1 MTEVIDGLVVQ
12 RRGSALVL
20 TMTNPG
26 RRNAFYPE
34 MRGRIAEAI
43 AAAASDPAVRAIIL
57 TGAEGHF
64 CSGADLRR
72 VSDADNGPLAV
83 RERLKSVHR
92 LLELIIGGA
101 KPTIAAVEGDAFG
114 AGMSMAV
121 AADVVVV
128 ARGARFGA
136 SFAKIGLL
144 PDMGLLY
151 TLPLRVG
158 LARARRLMMTARTID
173 AEEAV
178 AIGLGDEL
186 TAEGAALDRAL
197 EVAAE
202 FEASA
207 PLSLAAIKAAMAQ
220 GLTGLDDVTRFELNT
235 VPGLANTEDHLA
247 ARKAF
252 LAKETVVFVGR

>member
-1 MTEVIDGLVVQ
+1 MTDAIDGLVIQ
-12 RRGSALVL
+12 RRGPALVL

-26 RRNAFYPE
+26 RKNAFYPE
-34 MRGRIAEAI
+34 MRSRIAEAI
-43 AAAASDPAVRAIIL
+43 AGAASDPAVRAVVL

-92 LLELIIGGA
+92 LLELIVGGA

-114 AGMSMAV
+114 AGMSMAA
-121 AADVVVV
+121 AADVVIA

-158 LARARRLMMTARTID
+158 LPKARRLMMTARTIA
-173 AEEAV
+173 AEEAA
-178 AIGLGDEL
+178 AIGLVDEL
-186 TAEGAALDRAL
+186 TVEGGALERAL
-197 EVAAE
+197 AVAAE

-220 GLTGLDDVTRFELNT
+220 GLAGIDDVARFELNT

-252 LAKETVVFVGR
+252 LEKSQAVFVGR